1 MWNGLN
7 PQAMKARAARGKEAV
22 EAARHRLLAAQ
33 RHLKEDKAL
42 ARELTV
48 GEAAQDALVF

>member
-1 MWNGLN
+1 MNL
-7 PQAMKARAARGKEAV
+7 QAMKRRAARDAQAV
-22 EAARHRLLAAQ
+22 HTARHRLLEVQ

>member
-1 MWNGLN
+1 MRNGLD